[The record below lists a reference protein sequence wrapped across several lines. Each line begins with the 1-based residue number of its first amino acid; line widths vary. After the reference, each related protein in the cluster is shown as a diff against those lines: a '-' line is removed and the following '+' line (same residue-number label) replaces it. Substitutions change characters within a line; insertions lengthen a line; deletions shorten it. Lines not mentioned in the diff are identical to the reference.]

1 MRIGVDFGWQHDLRT
16 AHAAQRNRRQT
27 TFPPQAQNSGQLVK
41 SYTRAELKTHTP
53 TCCSVCFTVGT
64 MANAIAVSCPSWPS
78 LSLRRSSGGRRK
90 ICHHM
95 SSLPVFF
102 FFFCLVVCPRSL
114 LLLLLSP
121 MPPPPLPP
129 PLAAACC
136 CLLSCH
142 TSRVV
147 DFERF
152 DFESHAAC
160 NLRVCGGI
168 LFILFQFRS
177 SLSSH

>member
-16 AHAAQRNRRQT
+16 AHAAQRNRRRT

-53 TCCSVCFTVGT
+53 TCRSVCFTVGT
-64 MANAIAVSCPSWPS
+64 MANAIAVSCPVALAFTSALVGRS
-78 LSLRRSSGGRRK
+78 TKNLSSHV
-90 ICHHM
+90 IT
-95 SSLPVFF
+95 P
-102 FFFCLVVCPRSL
+102 SL
-114 LLLLLSP
+114 LLLLLLSGC
-121 MPPPPLPP
+121 LSTVSSSSSSVTDAAAAAAAA
-129 PLAAACC
+129 LAAACC

-152 DFESHAAC
+152 DFGSHAAC